1 MLIFTPG
8 LMLVIRAKA
17 KELKYYGTFLL
28 IPFMVTFILLVIQL
42 SSKEWM
48 FDPTDWYLFGLA
60 LGILAIIVN
69 IFLFVNEIT
78 TYGNHRLIISGKHQ
92 NENTV

>member
-17 KELKYYGTFLL
+17 KELKYYGIFLL
-28 IPFMVTFILLVIQL
+28 IPFGVTFVLLAIQL
-42 SSKEWM
+42 SSKEEVL
-48 FDPTDWYLFGLA
+48 DPTDWYLLGLA

-78 TYGNHRLIISGKHQ
+78 TYDNHRLLTSGKHR
-92 NENTV
+92 NENAV